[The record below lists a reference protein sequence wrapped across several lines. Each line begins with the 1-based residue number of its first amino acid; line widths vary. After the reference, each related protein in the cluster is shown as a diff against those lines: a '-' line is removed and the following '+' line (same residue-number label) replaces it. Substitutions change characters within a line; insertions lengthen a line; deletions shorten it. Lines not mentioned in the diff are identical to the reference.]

1 MPGERLANKS
11 SGGTIF
17 KITPSGQLTTLYSFC
32 AQINC
37 PDGQNPSA
45 GLVQGTDGNLY
56 GTTAYGGGNG
66 CSGGCGTVFSLSV
79 GLRPFVET
87 LPTSG
92 QVGTMVS
99 ILGTNL
105 TGASHVSFNGVPAKF
120 TVVSISEIRTA
131 VPVGAT
137 SGKVKVRTPSG
148 TLMSNLDFR
157 LIP

>member
-1 MPGERLANKS
+1 MPGKRLANKS

-66 CSGGCGTVFSLSV
+66 CSGGCGTVFSVSV

-87 LPTSG
+87 LPLPVKWERWS
-92 QVGTMVS
+92 VS
-99 ILGTNL
+99 WEPI
-105 TGASHVSFNGVPAKF
+105 
-120 TVVSISEIRTA
+120 
-131 VPVGAT
+131 
-137 SGKVKVRTPSG
+137 
-148 TLMSNLDFR
+148 
-157 LIP
+157 

>member
-1 MPGERLANKS
+1 MIWVRVKPARASKSRHSDAVRSRPPGNMNQAPASMPGKRLANKS

-66 CSGGCGTVFSLSV
+66 CSGGCGTCSV
-79 GLRPFVET
+79 SRWDCARSWRLCP
-87 LPTSG
+87 LPVKWERWS
-92 QVGTMVS
+92 VS
-99 ILGTNL
+99 WEPI
-105 TGASHVSFNGVPAKF
+105 
-120 TVVSISEIRTA
+120 
-131 VPVGAT
+131 
-137 SGKVKVRTPSG
+137 
-148 TLMSNLDFR
+148 
-157 LIP
+157 